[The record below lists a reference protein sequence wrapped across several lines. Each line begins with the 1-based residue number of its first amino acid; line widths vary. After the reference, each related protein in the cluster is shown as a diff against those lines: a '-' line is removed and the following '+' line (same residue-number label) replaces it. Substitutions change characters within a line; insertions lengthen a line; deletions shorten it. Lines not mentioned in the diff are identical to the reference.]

1 VRLLLLVVVAGAVFA
16 AIALSFRE
24 PAVEAHFACPMHPE
38 VRSATRSDCPIC
50 GMKLELIGHT
60 FEVRSRGH
68 SAMSG
73 MPDMT
78 AFENVRK
85 HKVIDF
91 ARTRSLLPNLREI
104 RGWAWTENQK
114 QIAAIF
120 YKDQIDAL
128 GPEETGTFSL
138 TASPKTSVA
147 VTRIAGPAVNWDCS
161 TSLIH
166 FRVTHGSTSQSAD
179 SIHAGQVGWLRI
191 VDKIRAALS
200 VPETAVLRAPE
211 GPYVLA
217 LVGRDRFEKRPIE
230 IGETFSRQ
238 GFAVVLSGLRAND
251 LVVSRAT
258 FFVDADRR
266 LGASRAT
273 EVSP

>member
-1 VRLLLLVVVAGAVFA
+1 MA
-16 AIALSFRE
+16 
-24 PAVEAHFACPMHPE
+24 
-38 VRSATRSDCPIC
+38 
-50 GMKLELIGHT
+50 
-60 FEVRSRGH
+60 
-68 SAMSG
+68 G

-85 HKVIDF
+85 HKIIDF

-104 RGWAWTENQK
+104 RGWAWVENQE

-128 GPEETGTFSL
+128 APRETGTFSL
-138 TASPKTSVA
+138 TASPKTSFS

-166 FRVTHGSTSQSAD
+166 FRVTTGSTSKGD
-179 SIHAGQVGWLRI
+179 GPIHVGQVGWLRI
-191 VDKIRAALS
+191 ADKSRAVLS
-200 VPETAVLRAPE
+200 VPETAVLQAPE

-238 GFAVVLSGLRAND
+238 GFAIVLSGLRAND

-266 LGASRAT
+266 LGVDRAA